1 MRSIRVP
8 REHIIKGL
16 FREVREIMSIKEV
29 GIYQKTRNWLGEEER
44 KNREKEGGPR
54 GGSVQEE

>member
-1 MRSIRVP
+1 MP

-16 FREVREIMSIKEV
+16 FREVREIVSIKEV